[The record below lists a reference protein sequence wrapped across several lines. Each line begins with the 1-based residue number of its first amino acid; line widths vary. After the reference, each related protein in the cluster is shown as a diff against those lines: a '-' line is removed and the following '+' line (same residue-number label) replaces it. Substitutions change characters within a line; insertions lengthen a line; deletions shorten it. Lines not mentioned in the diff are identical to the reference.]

1 MCLLIFEPVVA
12 WCGSKSEWQFLL
24 RNSQRQKNRRLGV
37 ILKLSR
43 PVPTNP
49 GNLAAANPR
58 SEQIRPTC
66 GLCTDTSPNETESV
80 NEWELA
86 TGTYKFASN
95 AKLIDNKEVE
105 AFGFDSL
112 ISQYKSDGKRESGR
126 AKSLT
131 VDVIS
136 RTTIKGQLDLLI
148 MLSDFWSA
156 CLSNFLFV

>member
-1 MCLLIFEPVVA
+1 M
-12 WCGSKSEWQFLL
+12 
-24 RNSQRQKNRRLGV
+24 
-37 ILKLSR
+37 
-43 PVPTNP
+43 
-49 GNLAAANPR
+49 
-58 SEQIRPTC
+58 
-66 GLCTDTSPNETESV
+66 
-80 NEWELA
+80 
-86 TGTYKFASN
+86 YKIVSN
-95 AKLIDNKEVE
+95 AKFIDNKEVE
-105 AFGFDSL
+105 AFGFDSP